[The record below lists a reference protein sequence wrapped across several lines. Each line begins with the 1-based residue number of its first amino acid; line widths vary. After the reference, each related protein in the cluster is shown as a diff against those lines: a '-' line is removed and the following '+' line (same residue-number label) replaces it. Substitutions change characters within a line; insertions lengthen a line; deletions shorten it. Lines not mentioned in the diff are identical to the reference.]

1 MIGDRDLG
9 KNWHLRFRKIIQKL
23 KEKNERLYRQN
34 QIMKRR
40 LTKYEGVTGMVHYY
54 NRKESA

>member
-1 MIGDRDLG
+1 MIGDRNLG
-9 KNWHLRFRKIIQKL
+9 DNWHLKFRKIIQKL
-23 KEKNERLYRQN
+23 KEKNEKLYRQN

-40 LTKYEGVTGMVHYY
+40 LTKYEGNTGMVHYY

>member
-1 MIGDRDLG
+1 MIGDRNLG
-9 KNWHLRFRKIIQKL
+9 DNWHLKFRKIIQEL
-23 KEKNERLYRQN
+23 KEKNEKLYRQN

-40 LTKYEGVTGMVHYY
+40 LTKYEGNTGMVHYY